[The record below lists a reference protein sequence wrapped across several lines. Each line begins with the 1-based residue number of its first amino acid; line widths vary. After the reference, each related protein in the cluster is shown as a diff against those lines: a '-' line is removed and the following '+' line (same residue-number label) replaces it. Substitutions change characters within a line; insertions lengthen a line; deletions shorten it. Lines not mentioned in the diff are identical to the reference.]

1 MTAVLHALLIDDHA
15 VVRAGCRAL
24 LQRRDDIELTEASN
38 GQEGLRLALARQPD
52 LIILD
57 LGLRDISGFEI
68 LSRLATELPK
78 SRILIFTMYEDAVF
92 AARALKAG
100 ARGYVT
106 KNEGPEIF
114 LEAIETLA
122 QGKIYLSHAMAQRV
136 ALMNVSVGDDPL
148 RELTSREID
157 VFRLLGSGKSAS
169 EIAADLNISYRTVAN
184 TISLIKRKLN
194 VSTTG
199 RLLHMAVEHIRQRH

>member
-1 MTAVLHALLIDDHA
+1 MNATLHALLIDDHA
-15 VVRAGCRAL
+15 VVRAGCRVL
-24 LQRRDDIELTEASN
+24 LQRRDDVELTEASG
-38 GQEGLRLALARQPD
+38 GQEGLRLAFEHRPD
-52 LIILD
+52 IIILD
-57 LGLRDISGFEI
+57 LGLRDMSGFEI
-68 LSRLATELPK
+68 LNRLVAELPK

-92 AARALKAG
+92 AARAIEAG

-106 KNEGPEIF
+106 KNEGPDIF
-114 LEAIETLA
+114 LEAIEALS

-136 ALMNVSVGDDPL
+136 ALMNIRAGDDPL

-169 EIAADLNISYRTVAN
+169 EIAVNLNISYRTVAN

-199 RLLHMAVEHIRQRH
+199 RLLHMAVEHMKQRA